1 VSFRLKL
8 FVAIAV
14 AVMLT
19 ALVEGTLDYG
29 YDVWHDH
36 LATRTRSDLRVF
48 ADAAMAALDLNGA
61 VVGLDSAALER
72 LPRLRGERLRIVHD
86 GTTVLTFGGLFPS
99 SPEGWATTQRFLVPG
114 FVLDVAL
121 PLGLAERVLGSDL
134 LLDLLDLPLLF
145 ALAFGVAWALTRIVM
160 RPVGELT
167 RALKQVSEQRFPA
180 PVPVPDGDDEL
191 SELARSFNAM
201 SASLQGL
208 IERERAFT
216 RYASHELRTPLSAL
230 KVHTEA
236 LELGLATAEATV
248 PVLERNVQRMEGVLV
263 ALLALTRPADVDAVP
278 ATLEE
283 VVQEVVSALPAAERE
298 RLTYVNRTQAPSR
311 VANALLVR
319 QATANLVENALNYSA
334 GRVTVIVEATS
345 REALLRVCDE
355 GPGIPPDRLDEVRKP
370 FVRGDHPTSGLG
382 LGLALAE
389 NAVDSLRGRIDYV
402 QHDDGFEVTVTLPLL
417 GSQHHTVSDAS
428 AG

>member
-1 VSFRLKL
+1 MSFRHKL

-14 AVMLT
+14 AVMVT
-19 ALVEGTLDYG
+19 AVVEGTLDYV
-29 YDVWHDH
+29 YDTWHQR
-36 LATRTRSDLRVF
+36 LETRTRNDLRVF
-48 ADAAMAALDLNGA
+48 ADAAVAALDVNSA
-61 VVGLDSAALER
+61 VIGLDAATLEQ
-72 LPRLRGERLRIVHD
+72 LPRLRGERLQVVRD

-99 SPEGWATTQRFLVPG
+99 STEGWATTQRFLG
-114 FVLDVAL
+114 AGYVLDVAL
-121 PLGLAERVLGSDL
+121 PLRVAERALGSNL
-134 LLDLLDLPLLF
+134 LLDVLDLPLLF
-145 ALAFGVAWALTRIVM
+145 ALAFGVAWVLTKIVM

-167 RALKQVSEQRFPA
+167 RALKQVSDQRFPA
-180 PVPVPDGDDEL
+180 PVPVPDGGDEL

-278 ATLEE
+278 ATLDE
-283 VVQEVVSALPAAERE
+283 VVHEVVAALPASARE
-298 RLTYVNRTQAPSR
+298 RLTYVNRTPAPSQ
-311 VANALLVR
+311 VANAHLVR
-319 QATANLVENALNYSA
+319 QAVANLVENALKYSD
-334 GRVTVIVEATS
+334 GRVTVVAEVTS
-345 REALLRVCDE
+345 RASILRVNDE

-370 FVRGDHPTSGLG
+370 FVRGDHPTPGLG

-389 NAVDSLRGRIDYV
+389 NAIESLRGRIDYV
-402 QHDDGFEVTVTLPLL
+402 HHDDGFEVSITLPPH
-417 GSQHHTVSDAS
+417 GSRHLTLSDAS
-428 AG
+428 PS

>member
-1 VSFRLKL
+1 MSFRLKL

-19 ALVEGTLDYG
+19 AVVEGTLDYS
-29 YDVWHDH
+29 YDAWYDR
-36 LATRTRSDLRVF
+36 LATRTRSDLGFF
-48 ADAAMAALDLNGA
+48 ADAAIAALELNGA

-72 LPRLRGERLRIVHD
+72 LPRLRGERLRIVRN

-99 SPEGWATTQRFLVPG
+99 STEGWATTQRFLVPG
-114 FVLDVAL
+114 YVLDIAL

-160 RPVGELT
+160 RPIGELT
-167 RALKQVSEQRFPA
+167 RALKQVSDQRFPA
-180 PVPVPDGDDEL
+180 PVPVPDGADEL
-191 SELARSFNAM
+191 SDLARSFNAM

-283 VVQEVVSALPAAERE
+283 VVQEVVTALSARERE
-298 RLTYVNRTQAPSR
+298 RLTHVNRTQAPSR
-311 VANALLVR
+311 VANAHLVR
-319 QATANLVENALNYSA
+319 QAAANLIENALKYSD
-334 GRVTVIVEATS
+334 GRVTVIVETTS
-345 REALLRVCDE
+345 RETLMRVCDE
-355 GPGIPPDRLDEVRKP
+355 GPGIAPDRLGEVRKP
-370 FVRGDHPTSGLG
+370 FVRGDHPTPGLG

-389 NAVDSLRGRIDYV
+389 NAIKSLRGRIDYV
-402 QHDDGFEVTVTLPLL
+402 HHDDGFEVTATLPIL
-417 GSQHHTVSDAS
+417 GSRHETVSDAS
-428 AG
+428 PG